1 MGLAIET
8 TKTKEFVR
16 EYESGYL
23 CQGTSTRSS
32 STWHCT
38 INWIALGYS
47 SLKSYR
53 GTDDILC
60 IPPDN
65 H

>member
-1 MGLAIET
+1 MTGLVSLQLVVTFTGFDGCGINYSRTVA
-8 TKTKEFVR
+8 
-16 EYESGYL
+16 ES
-23 CQGTSTRSS
+23 
-32 STWHCT
+32 
-38 INWIALGYS
+38 LGYS